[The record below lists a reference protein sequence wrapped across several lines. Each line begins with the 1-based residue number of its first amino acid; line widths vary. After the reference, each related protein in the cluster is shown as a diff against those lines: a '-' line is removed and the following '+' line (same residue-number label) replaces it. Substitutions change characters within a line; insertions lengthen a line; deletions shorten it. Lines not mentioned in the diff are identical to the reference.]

1 MKFLLPAVTTLACLA
16 QSTQAATWYFL
27 RYYSA
32 SGQKFT
38 GLTGEMVVPKLPKA
52 GTYYLWPG
60 LQPTDNSGVY
70 QNVLDGN
77 SGTWWFGSGWCCSN
91 PSLPWGGGFNTYAG
105 ETIKFENV
113 LDGDSWRSST
123 THEST
128 GTVKTDTFA
137 LSSKSFNQVL
147 FAIELTGVSWDF
159 GPLEFKNIVITAT
172 GTDSSWCDNTPE
184 NYNSATKFSISGVT
198 KSSSGGTV
206 TCKISSLILQ
216 SPA

>member
-1 MKFLLPAVTTLACLA
+1 M
-16 QSTQAATWYFL
+16 
-27 RYYSA
+27 
-32 SGQKFT
+32 
-38 GLTGEMVVPKLPKA
+38 
-52 GTYYLWPG
+52 
-60 LQPTDNSGVY
+60 Y

-137 LSSKSFNQVL
+137 LCKLLHL
-147 FAIELTGVSWDF
+147 FFFLLS
-159 GPLEFKNIVITAT
+159 
-172 GTDSSWCDNTPE
+172 C
-184 NYNSATKFSISGVT
+184 
-198 KSSSGGTV
+198 
-206 TCKISSLILQ
+206 TCRLIGKTLAKRKGA
-216 SPA
+216 SREERKKGRERKEMPADEVY

>member
-1 MKFLLPAVTTLACLA
+1 M
-16 QSTQAATWYFL
+16 
-27 RYYSA
+27 
-32 SGQKFT
+32 
-38 GLTGEMVVPKLPKA
+38 
-52 GTYYLWPG
+52 
-60 LQPTDNSGVY
+60 Y

-137 LSSKSFNQVL
+137 LCKLLHL
-147 FAIELTGVSWDF
+147 FFFTLLYLPFDWED
-159 GPLEFKNIVITAT
+159 
-172 GTDSSWCDNTPE
+172 
-184 NYNSATKFSISGVT
+184 
-198 KSSSGGTV
+198 
-206 TCKISSLILQ
+206 TCKKERRKLRRAEEGSGKKRNASG
-216 SPA
+216 